1 MERVTRIERATFSLA
16 TKGSTAELH
25 PHLVF
30 TSYIIYFCVS
40 IVFWYLCKHL
50 RITFLVTPYSSATV

>member
-30 TSYIIYFCVS
+30 TSYIIYFVCQS
-40 IVFWYLCKHL
+40 SL
-50 RITFLVTPYSSATV
+50 ITDNQNT